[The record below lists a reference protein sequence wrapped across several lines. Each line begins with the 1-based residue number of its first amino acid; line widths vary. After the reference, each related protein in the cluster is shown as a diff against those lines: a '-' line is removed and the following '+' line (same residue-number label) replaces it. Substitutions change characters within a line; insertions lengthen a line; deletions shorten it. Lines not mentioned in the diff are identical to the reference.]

1 MAIEP
6 IIRPSTIVEKAMILL
21 LDETGEVHPEPQLWG
36 WFNDGQREVA
46 LQVPESSIVSAP
58 IDLKA
63 GVEQDLP
70 SRSHCLIDIRKNYNG
85 VPITHI
91 ERKVLNELRPGWAT
105 ETPAA
110 TIQHYIYDKHRL
122 KHFDVYPPAV
132 IGARVWCDSS
142 ALPDDSSYETNLM
155 QVDIKYANALID
167 YIIFREL
174 NKPGGNPN
182 DLQRAQAHLQA
193 FFLACGKIEENDLI
207 LTPGLG
213 KRG

>member
-1 MAIEP
+1 MATEP
-6 IIRPSTIVEKAMILL
+6 ITRPSAIVEKAMILL
-21 LDETGEVHPEPQLWG
+21 LDETGEVHPESQLWG

-46 LQVPESSIVSAP
+46 LQVPEASTVRTDLS
-58 IDLKA
+58 LKA
-63 GVEQDLP
+63 GIEQDIP
-70 SRSHCLIDIRKNYNG
+70 SGSHCLIDIPRNYNG
-85 VPITHI
+85 AIITHI

-105 ETPAA
+105 ETPA
-110 TIQHYIYDKHRL
+110 TIIKHYIYDKHRL
-122 KHFDVYPPAV
+122 KYFDVYPPAA

-155 QVDIKYANALID
+155 QVDIKFANPLID

-193 FFLACGKIEENDLI
+193 FFLGCGKIEENDLI
-207 LTPGLG
+207 LTPGMG